1 MNNIIKVVKLDILL
15 INRYIT
21 NIIYTCII
29 TSLLTISS
37 KSLIASAIA
46 TMTLLAIRATT
57 LIFQSEEKENF
68 LNFYTFAPIKK
79 SNLVI
84 GRYLFLILFGLGIC
98 VISLLIQTGILKCM
112 GISINIFN
120 YLTAFVLG
128 SSIYIISI
136 SLQIPGIYKYGY
148 INGSLYTYIPLLIY
162 LIINYLTGSLNI
174 INIRTVSFILNNQLL
189 VYKIL
194 SIFSIILISISLT
207 ISIKI
212 KKK

>member
-68 LNFYTFAPIKK
+68 
-79 SNLVI
+79 
-84 GRYLFLILFGLGIC
+84 
-98 VISLLIQTGILKCM
+98 
-112 GISINIFN
+112 
-120 YLTAFVLG
+120 
-128 SSIYIISI
+128 
-136 SLQIPGIYKYGY
+136 
-148 INGSLYTYIPLLIY
+148 
-162 LIINYLTGSLNI
+162 
-174 INIRTVSFILNNQLL
+174 
-189 VYKIL
+189 
-194 SIFSIILISISLT
+194 
-207 ISIKI
+207 
-212 KKK
+212 